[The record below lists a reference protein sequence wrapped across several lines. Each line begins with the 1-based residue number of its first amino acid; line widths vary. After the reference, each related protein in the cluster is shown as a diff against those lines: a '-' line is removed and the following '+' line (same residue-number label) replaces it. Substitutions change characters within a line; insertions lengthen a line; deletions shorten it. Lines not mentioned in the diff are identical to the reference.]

1 MSSRHSGRHQS
12 SPPLRGATLI
22 LTRSAGS
29 ARTEARHVRALGGT
43 PLLLPG
49 TRIAP
54 PQDRSAARS
63 ALVAALS
70 APVCI
75 FASPAAVRM
84 ARSMS
89 LDRPDRGTRVLAVG
103 AATARALHRAG
114 VRGICVPSRA
124 DSEGLLALPV
134 LSRPPSRVGL
144 VGAPGGRELLPRVL
158 AERGAR
164 VLHAGVYQRLPA
176 RLDRRHH
183 HALAQMQYPAYVLIS
198 SLDALGNLMQ
208 QLPAAARARLM
219 SATAIVSSPR
229 LAAAVRAAGFMHV
242 QQARSALSQDMLAAA
257 CASHVHRRSGSG

>member
-1 MSSRHSGRHQS
+1 MSPGHSGRHQS

-29 ARTEARHVRALGGT
+29 ARTEARQVRALGGT

-54 PQDRSAARS
+54 PRDRSAARS
-63 ALVAALS
+63 ALATALG

-75 FASPAAVRM
+75 FASPAAARM
-84 ARSMS
+84 AHSMAVA
-89 LDRPDRGTRVLAVG
+89 RPDRGTQVLAVG

-114 VRGICVPSRA
+114 FRDVCVPSRA

-134 LSRPPSRVGL
+134 LSRPPGQVGL
-144 VGAPGGRELLPRVL
+144 VGAPGGREILPRVL

-164 VLHAGVYQRLPA
+164 VLHAWVYQRLPA

-183 HALAQMQYPAYVLIS
+183 HALAQMKPPAYVLIS
-198 SLDALGNLMQ
+198 SLDGLGNLLQ

-219 SATAIVSSPR
+219 SATAIVSSLR
-229 LAAAVRAAGFMHV
+229 LAAAARAAGFIHV
-242 QQARSALSQDMLAAA
+242 EQARSALSQDMLAAV
-257 CASHVHRRSGSG
+257 CASHAHRGSGCG